1 MLFRLLP
8 ELQCDSDFM
17 VAVRET
23 IWDQELHANTL
34 SYHHHVSSERVGKVR
49 HWGMAVGVWRLTLR
63 TVSWLIPHIP
73 TAGWER
79 DRDKQRSL
87 KIPVMCF
94 FLFATESNLQTQ
106 MTFWPLRA
114 PTRVILTGFITKFR
128 NKQRQINNKHESAF
142 YLNTIKQSHNR
153 EIEKKNHIVQTF
165 THFLSQNIKTLW
177 DKMLLQFTL

>member
-79 DRDKQRSL
+79 DRGQ
-87 KIPVMCF
+87 
-94 FLFATESNLQTQ
+94 TE
-106 MTFWPLRA
+106 
-114 PTRVILTGFITKFR
+114 ITKNTSHVFLSLCHRIKPSNPDDLLTSTSADSCYSDRLHHKVR
-128 NKQRQINNKHESAF
+128 NKQDKLITSMRV
-142 YLNTIKQSHNR
+142 R
-153 EIEKKNHIVQTF
+153 F
-165 THFLSQNIKTLW
+165 TWTQ
-177 DKMLLQFTL
+177 

>member
-73 TAGWER
+73 TAGVRER
-79 DRDKQRSL
+79 QRQTEITKNTSHVFLSL
-87 KIPVMCF
+87 
-94 FLFATESNLQTQ
+94 ATESNLQTQ

-128 NKQRQINNKHESAF
+128 NKQDKLITSMRV
-142 YLNTIKQSHNR
+142 R
-153 EIEKKNHIVQTF
+153 F
-165 THFLSQNIKTLW
+165 TWTQ
-177 DKMLLQFTL
+177 